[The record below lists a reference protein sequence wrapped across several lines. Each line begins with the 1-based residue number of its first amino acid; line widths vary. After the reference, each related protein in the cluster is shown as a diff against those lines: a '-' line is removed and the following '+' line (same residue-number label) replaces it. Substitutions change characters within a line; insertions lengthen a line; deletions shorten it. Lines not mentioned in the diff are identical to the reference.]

1 MSRSKSRCNLLS
13 NAILKSAAA
22 LALAKS
28 SCSLRTANSFSKSR
42 GKNSG
47 VIYNFLV
54 RHDTQCIY
62 IDDIENEILINPYQ
76 LYRYIK
82 KKDNIHYYYILPSN
96 MNIPSEYKQFIE
108 FRSEL
113 LDKSNKIYGGRMKT
127 YNIEK
132 ITRKNTKKY
141 INKTRKN
148 NEMKKQLSREHF
160 RERMNLPI
168 GTSSIGFKGTKEMDE
183 EFDEI
188 RKRFNL

>member
-1 MSRSKSRCNLLS
+1 
-13 NAILKSAAA
+13 LKEDPTRYYYLNTFTST
-22 LALAKS
+22 S
-28 SCSLRTANSFSKSR
+28 SVLRTANSFSKSR